1 MKRQRV
7 LLLVAVLLLIILS
20 ILSQADTDSGISCFT
35 NLDCELLNEP
45 GKEYYCHPDTMT
57 CFRLELV
64 EPVLEESVEPAANV
78 SGEVQPADQKIANI
92 EAALSGLKADLAN
105 TKANILTTTTNIIA
119 IQSQL
124 DALKSDLEGLKSEV
138 TQDIAV
144 VDSQANSL
152 ATGLAALQ
160 EDVDSTQTTLS
171 SIEETVNKSKT
182 FTDALTI
189 AGFILLAFLIAGTI
203 TYFVTRGKKQKTAA
217 VQPQIVDY
225 ITKHIKEGQKY
236 PKIKEKLKQ
245 AGWSDEDIHWAY
257 KETIKHNYYKFKES
271 SAGKAQASSRP
282 SFQAPSGRRTAP
294 DRKKLLGIAVFTLLL
309 IGGFL
314 FLLRGITTGKA
325 IEFQKLVGGME
336 GGAAGEVSYQTIC
349 TPPHI
354 LTPDGDS
361 CCLDE
366 NNNSICDQSE
376 ARLIEVPQAGSC
388 TDNAHCAQGEYCIN
402 SACQSLSSLY
412 KGTGDCSK
420 LCHYYSVDV
429 KLIYPQGTQKR
440 RQVECESNSDCND
453 DIAETQDSCL
463 SKEVKYGKESYC
475 IHKPLVEDYRLKPR
489 QGSYTA
495 MGALEWKILDM
506 PQYCKGEQ
514 PIVPI
519 KLSYKKTGEI
529 IREDVITLKLGE
541 SKVLT
546 HPEYSDPL
554 GTLVVSKIFELCPE

>member
-1 MKRQRV
+1 MKKQRF

-20 ILSQADTDSGISCFT
+20 ILSRADTDSGISCFT
-35 NLDCELLNEP
+35 NLDCESLNEP

-64 EPVLEESVEPAANV
+64 EPVLESSDVAANV
-78 SGEVQPADQKIANI
+78 SVADQEI

-189 AGFILLAFLIAGTI
+189 AGFILLAFLIAGAI
-203 TYFVTRGKKQKTAA
+203 IYFVTRGKKQKTVA

-236 PKIKEKLKQ
+236 PLIKEKLKK

-271 SAGKAQASSRP
+271 SAGKAKQLS
-282 SFQAPSGRRTAP
+282 SGRRTAP
-294 DRKKLLGIAVFTLLL
+294 NRKKLLGIAIFTLLL

-336 GGAAGEVSYQTIC
+336 GGAAGEVSYQTTC

-519 KLSYKKTGEI
+519 KLIYKKTGEI
-529 IREDVITLKLGE
+529 IREDVVTLKQGE
-541 SKVLT
+541 SKVLI
-546 HPEYSDPL
+546 HPEYPQPL